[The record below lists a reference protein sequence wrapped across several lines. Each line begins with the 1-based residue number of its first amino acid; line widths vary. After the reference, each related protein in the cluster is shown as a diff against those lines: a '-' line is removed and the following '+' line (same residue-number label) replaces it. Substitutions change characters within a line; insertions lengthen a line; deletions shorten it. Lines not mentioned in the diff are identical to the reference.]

1 MARNLRKV
9 KNFQGKPYPVFV
21 VPAQQ
26 KVSATYLL
34 SGWTPPP
41 SSQHIIR
48 VVPASD
54 VNRQKEALA
63 EVTSLHVYALAAGKD
78 SPADAAALFNADT
91 AQAEALFPLSSVLS
105 RDGASQDSPP
115 EPLSTLRSVQ
125 SVQEAAALSSLR
137 CCAAEAAPLRPPRRP
152 AVEVPAVGVGVKPEA
167 PKAESRAEPC
177 PAFPEARPAVKAEPK
192 TKASAKSKVAS
203 MFGAKEKINADAPKA
218 QPAPAS
224 GAWPRAW
231 TDEGVSRLHMA
242 PPPLNAL
249 EQLLAAKRTA
259 AQRIGDSSDEE
270 SDQEMEVRALS
281 GDACDESA
289 STPVVTLPFG
299 QQEVPSQPAEEVME
313 EVPAPTT
320 STAKGPAAKK
330 LKRVA
335 KTFINDAGEE
345 VTGANSFRTRGKTPC
360 FESGALVTI
369 FPWCLKKWWRIR
381 RAWMKQLPRHRRQNR
396 YVAANALPLVCSLY
410 FRSTSRCFFPVQAAR
425 ALSPPKPAA
434 AGKGGGQRNIMSFFG
449 KK

>member
-1 MARNLRKV
+1 
-9 KNFQGKPYPVFV
+9 
-21 VPAQQ
+21 
-26 KVSATYLL
+26 
-34 SGWTPPP
+34 
-41 SSQHIIR
+41 
-48 VVPASD
+48 
-54 VNRQKEALA
+54 
-63 EVTSLHVYALAAGKD
+63 
-78 SPADAAALFNADT
+78 
-91 AQAEALFPLSSVLS
+91 
-105 RDGASQDSPP
+105 
-115 EPLSTLRSVQ
+115 
-125 SVQEAAALSSLR
+125 
-137 CCAAEAAPLRPPRRP
+137 
-152 AVEVPAVGVGVKPEA
+152 KPEA

-177 PAFPEARPAVKAEPK
+177 PAFPEARPAVKTEPK

-224 GAWPRAW
+224 
-231 TDEGVSRLHMA
+231 
-242 PPPLNAL
+242 
-249 EQLLAAKRTA
+249 AKRTA

-345 VTGANSFRTRGKTPC
+345 VTGR
-360 FESGALVTI
+360 
-369 FPWCLKKWWRIR
+369 
-381 RAWMKQLPRHRRQNR
+381 
-396 YVAANALPLVCSLY
+396 
-410 FRSTSRCFFPVQAAR
+410 
-425 ALSPPKPAA
+425 
-434 AGKGGGQRNIMSFFG
+434 
-449 KK
+449 